1 MTSGK
6 SHIGRRRV
14 VLGLGAATALAAPA
28 IRSAGAQG
36 AWPNK
41 AVKLVVPYAP
51 GGASDTMARPWAD
64 KLTQAFG
71 HPFVI
76 DNRGGA
82 AGTIGAESVTRS
94 APDGYTFLFSP
105 NSIMNVVPQLRK
117 VGYDARKDLTPV
129 GRVGDLHCGFVIRPE
144 IGPNSIKE
152 AVEYAK
158 KNPGKLAYGSSGL
171 GTSAQLRLEMFKLRT
186 GADILHVPYRGS
198 ADAMNDLLAGTVQMM
213 NEIIVLPHVKA
224 GKLKLLCINHEQRN
238 PEFPDVPTLTEAG
251 YPNSDVPIWY
261 SIQAPTGVPKE
272 IIAVFNRKI
281 VEIAK
286 TDDMIRR
293 LRDVSVICPIQT
305 PEEVAAFTEAD
316 FASNGK
322 LIRDANVKLD

>member
-6 SHIGRRRV
+6 NRIGRRRV
-14 VLGLGAATALAAPA
+14 MLGLGAATALAAPA

-117 VGYDARKDLTPV
+117 VGYDPRKDLTPV

-152 AVEYAK
+152 VVEYAK

-171 GTSAQLRLEMFKLRT
+171 GTSAQLRLEMFKLQT

-213 NEIIVLPHVKA
+213 NEINVLPHVKA
-224 GKLKLLCINHEQRN
+224 GKLKLLCINHELRN

-261 SIQAPTGVPKE
+261 SIQAPAGVPKE
-272 IIAVFNRKI
+272 IIATFNRKI
-281 VEIAK
+281 VELAK

-293 LRDVSVICPIQT
+293 LREVSVICPIQT

>member
-1 MTSGK
+1 MALGT
-6 SHIGRRRV
+6 GRRQ
-14 VLGLGAATALAAPA
+14 VLMGLGAAAGLAAPA
-28 IRSAGAQG
+28 IRSASAQG
-36 AWPNK
+36 TWPNK

-82 AGTIGAESVTRS
+82 AGTIGAESVVRS
-94 APDGYTFLFSP
+94 PADGYTFLFSP
-105 NSIMNVVPQLRK
+105 NSILSVVPQLRK
-117 VGYDARKDLTPV
+117 VGYDAKKDLVPV
-129 GRVGDLHCGFVIRPE
+129 GRVGDLHCGFVLGPE
-144 IGPNSIKE
+144 IGPSSIKE
-152 AVEYAK
+152 LVEYAK

-198 ADAMNDLLAGTVQMM
+198 ADAMNDLLGGTVQMM
-213 NEIIVLPHVKA
+213 NEINVLPHVKA
-224 GKLKLLCINHEQRN
+224 GKLKLLCINHTLRN

-251 YPNSDVPIWY
+251 YPDSDVPIWY
-261 SIQAPTGVPKE
+261 SIQAPAGVPKE
-272 IIAVFNRKI
+272 IIAIFNRKI
-281 VEIAK
+281 VELAK
-286 TDDMIRR
+286 SDDMIRR
-293 LRDVSVICPIQT
+293 LREVSVICPIQT
-305 PEEVAAFTEAD
+305 PEEILAFSEAD

-322 LIRDANVKLD
+322 LIREANVKLE

>member
-6 SHIGRRRV
+6 SRIGRRRV
-14 VLGLGAATALAAPA
+14 LLGLGSAAALAAPA
-28 IRSAGAQG
+28 IRSASAQG

-117 VGYDARKDLTPV
+117 VGYDPRKDLTPV

-144 IGPNSIKE
+144 IGPSSIKE
-152 AVEYAK
+152 VVEYAK

-171 GTSAQLRLEMFKLRT
+171 GTSAQLRLEMFKLQT

-213 NEIIVLPHVKA
+213 NEINVLPHVKA
-224 GKLKLLCINHEQRN
+224 GKLKLLCINHELRN

-261 SIQAPTGVPKE
+261 SIQAPAGVPKE
-272 IIAVFNRKI
+272 IIATFNRKI
-281 VEIAK
+281 VELAK
-286 TDDMIRR
+286 TDDMVRR
-293 LRDVSVICPIQT
+293 LREVSVICPIQT

>member
-6 SHIGRRRV
+6 SRIGRRRV
-14 VLGLGAATALAAPA
+14 LLGLGSAAALAAPA
-28 IRSAGAQG
+28 IRSASAQG

-117 VGYDARKDLTPV
+117 VGYDPRKDLTPV

-144 IGPNSIKE
+144 IGPSSIKE
-152 AVEYAK
+152 VVEYAK

-171 GTSAQLRLEMFKLRT
+171 GTSAQLRLEMFKLQT

-213 NEIIVLPHVKA
+213 NEINVLPHVKA
-224 GKLKLLCINHEQRN
+224 GKLKLLCINHELRN

-261 SIQAPTGVPKE
+261 SIQAPAGVPKE
-272 IIAVFNRKI
+272 IIATFNRKI
-281 VEIAK
+281 VELAK

-293 LRDVSVICPIQT
+293 LREVSVICPIQT

-322 LIRDANVKLD
+322 LIRDAKVKLD

>member
-6 SHIGRRRV
+6 SRIGRRRV
-14 VLGLGAATALAAPA
+14 LLGLGSAAALAAPA
-28 IRSAGAQG
+28 IRSASAQG

-117 VGYDARKDLTPV
+117 VGYDPRKDLTPV

-144 IGPNSIKE
+144 IGPSSIKE
-152 AVEYAK
+152 VVEYAK

-171 GTSAQLRLEMFKLRT
+171 GTSAQLRLEMFKLQT

-213 NEIIVLPHVKA
+213 NEINVLPHVKA
-224 GKLKLLCINHEQRN
+224 GKLKLLCINHELRN

-261 SIQAPTGVPKE
+261 SIQAPAGVPKE
-272 IIAVFNRKI
+272 IIATFNRKI
-281 VEIAK
+281 VELAK

-293 LRDVSVICPIQT
+293 LREVSVICPIQT